1 MNHAKNRPH
10 QPVLV
15 KEVLEGF
22 AGQSISVFFEGTLGA
37 AGHAV
42 EILKAHPEIKRYIAC
57 DLDKEALALAR
68 KNLEPWK
75 EKVDLINGNFA
86 DLDLYLMERGIK
98 KVDGF
103 FLI

>member
-1 MNHAKNRPH
+1 MNLAKNRPH

-86 DLDLYLMERGIK
+86 DFDLYLAERGIK

>member
-1 MNHAKNRPH
+1 MKNRPH
-10 QPVLV
+10 QPVMV

-22 AGQSISVFFEGTLGA
+22 AGLPISVFFEGTVGA

-57 DLDKEALALAR
+57 DLDKDALALAR
-68 KNLEPWK
+68 KHLEPWK
-75 EKVDLINGNFA
+75 EKVDLINGNFM
-86 DLDLYLMERGIK
+86 DLDQHLEERGIEQ
-98 KVDGF
+98 VDGF